1 MKKAML
7 FFVILVFSAG
17 IVLAAPAPQPYCLD
31 YERSNN
37 PATIGLALYRNA
49 ESGWKLGMFSDTC
62 QNPATV
68 VQGVCRGKV
77 FEKSTTPCPTG
88 AACLKGICV
97 GAAELLPIL
106 EAVDADEKIAGF
118 CDEHFPAGANE
129 PEQPEQEQAAAC
141 ALDTFPT
148 KELAVHLKQRTEA
161 MSADEKQTLSSSLGF
176 EGGACTPQ
184 PQPQQ
189 LGMAGGQEGRGGQGQ
204 GGQNGGCFIPEQ
216 MKAQLTLEQMREF
229 EQRCKQQDAAIPRPM
244 MKPGG
249 MPGREMVPEM
259 QGLSEEQRK
268 ATLFGKEMPPSFQQG
283 MNTEQMQKTREQM
296 GAPLQGMQRGMA
308 GGRERGM
315 AGGREMAEGMGGMDY
330 CALDERMKQAMSPDQ
345 LSQWQAR
352 CGQQGMRITGFF
364 SWFGNYFKR

>member
-7 FFVILVFSAG
+7 FFAILVFSTS

-37 PATIGLALYRNA
+37 PSTIGLALYRSA

-62 QNPATV
+62 QNPAAV

-77 FEKSTTPCPTG
+77 FEKSTTPCPAG

-118 CDEHFPAGANE
+118 CADNFPAGANE

-141 ALDTFPT
+141 ALDSFPT
-148 KELAVHLKQRTEA
+148 KELAAHLKQRTEA

-176 EGGACTPQ
+176 EGGACS
-184 PQPQQ
+184 QQ
-189 LGMAGGQEGRGGQGQ
+189 LPSQQPGMARGQ
-204 GGQNGGCFIPEQ
+204 GGPGGQDGGCFISEQ
-216 MKAQLTLEQMREF
+216 MKTQLTPEQVREF
-229 EQRCKQQDAAIPRPM
+229 EQRCKQQADPRDPHQII
-244 MKPGG
+244 KPEGT
-249 MPGREMVPEM
+249 PGREMVPEM

-268 ATLFGKEMPPSFQQG
+268 AMLFGKGTPPSFQQG
-283 MNTEQMQKTREQM
+283 MSTDQMQKIREQV
-296 GAPLQGMQRGMA
+296 GAPLPSMQRGMA
-308 GGRERGM
+308 GGRE
-315 AGGREMAEGMGGMDY
+315 ASGREMAEGMGSRGIGSMDY
-330 CALDERMKQAMSPDQ
+330 CALDERMKQAMTPDQ

-352 CGQQGMRITGFF
+352 CGQPGMKITGFF
-364 SWFGNYFKR
+364 SRFGNYFRK